1 MAVECKLLVRLAA
14 DNYIL
19 TALIKAIKV
28 YSFQQIVILYKTFY
42 LYRHFLLFVLWVI
55 LDITDFLN
63 PRQAEITL
71 VKT

>member
-1 MAVECKLLVRLAA
+1 MAGECKLLVRLAA

-28 YSFQQIVILYKTFY
+28 YRFQQIVILYKTLY

-55 LDITDFLN
+55 LNITDFLN
-63 PRQAEITL
+63 PRQVETTL